1 MLLALEAGD
10 RLVRALSARGTLP
23 ADEAAR
29 LLLALPGPAP
39 GVAAEVLDW
48 LLARDGR
55 LTTGENGVCLAAAPW
70 SGAPLAEARYAV
82 VDLETGG
89 VGGGARIVEA
99 AVVLHEPGKE
109 MRELELVPGPGRE
122 QTRAVLDLLAFAGD
136 AILCGHNLQF
146 DLRFLDREL
155 RTSGMRVAAP
165 VLDTL
170 RLARRLLSGRSER
183 LGLGDLCELLG
194 TPTRPEH
201 RALTDAHAAA
211 ELLGRLLTLAEDRGA
226 RTVGDVLAL
235 ARARPRS
242 DGGPP
247 GDTSRDS
254 RSKQVRR
261 AA

>member
-10 RLVRALSARGTLP
+10 RLVGALAARGTLS
-23 ADEAAR
+23 ADEAVR
-29 LLLALPGPAP
+29 LLLALRGPPP

-48 LLARDGR
+48 LLTQDGR
-55 LTTGENGVCLAAAPW
+55 LTTRRTACAWRPRRGRIVALAR
-70 SGAPLAEARYAV
+70 ARYAV
-82 VDLETGG
+82 VDLETAGLGG
-89 VGGGARIVEA
+89 SARIVEA
-99 AVVLHEPGKE
+99 AVVVHEPGK
-109 MRELELVPGPGRE
+109 RVRDLELVPGPGEE

-201 RALTDAHAAA
+201 RALTDAHAAT
-211 ELLGRLLTLAEDRGA
+211 ELLGRLLALAEDRGA

-235 ARARPRS
+235 ARARPRPA
-242 DGGPP
+242 GRLP
-247 GDTSRDS
+247 GDATLHHGSR
-254 RSKQVRR
+254 KVPR